1 MDVDRQFET
10 LSQLIKQAAADQG
23 YLSVR
28 ANIVRDESK
37 DWVYWITVTGISKN
51 YSLKAHYKLTLH
63 NDGALSLKF
72 QYCSPRV
79 ASHEIERAITTFKFV
94 R

>member
-1 MDVDRQFET
+1 MDVDRQFEN

-28 ANIVRDESK
+28 AHIVRDEVKTSIY
-37 DWVYWITVTGISKN
+37 WVTVTGISKN
-51 YSLKAHYKLTLH
+51 YNLKAHYKITLQ
-63 NDGALSLKF
+63 NNGVLSLKF

-79 ASHEIERAITTFKFV
+79 ASHEIERAITTFKFYA
-94 R
+94 